1 MQQSRKQ
8 SKEDKKW
15 ILCVLSLSL
24 VSEGYGK
31 NEYIIYH
38 IHGFLEDMYYGKSP
52 AEKSPAEKSPA
63 EKSYA
68 EKSPAEKSYA
78 EKSPAASDGRGFFSG
93 VPGMAQFLP
102 VKVRSWITYRS
113 CS

>member
-52 AEKSPAEKSPA
+52 AEKSPAEKS
-63 EKSYA
+63 
-68 EKSPAEKSYA
+68 YA
-78 EKSPAASDGRGFFSG
+78 EKSPAASDGRGFFSVCDSRFFYTTG
-93 VPGMAQFLP
+93 ILY
-102 VKVRSWITYRS
+102 IL
-113 CS
+113 

>member
-52 AEKSPAEKSPA
+52 AEKSPAEKS
-63 EKSYA
+63 
-68 EKSPAEKSYA
+68 YA

>member
-78 EKSPAASDGRGFFSG
+78 EKSPAASDGRGFFS
-93 VPGMAQFLP
+93 VCDSRFFIQQEFYTFYS
-102 VKVRSWITYRS
+102 RSGN
-113 CS
+113 

>member
-52 AEKSPAEKSPA
+52 AEKS
-63 EKSYA
+63 
-68 EKSPAEKSYA
+68 YA
-78 EKSPAASDGRGFFSG
+78 EKSPAASDGRGFFS
-93 VPGMAQFLP
+93 VCDSRFFIQQEFYTFYS
-102 VKVRSWITYRS
+102 RSGN
-113 CS
+113 